1 MSKRT
6 HIYTSNETCARLA
19 IAVHMDDFRM
29 YGELD
34 DPVKDSLRDIA
45 DRYRANSRSS
55 FLLNGRILLDACV
68 LWDTLSHLGRSEGS
82 KVHML
87 VSDIIRE
94 LGRGEPTFV
103 SPPLEFGPE
112 DRLFDELVSDY
123 SAVPDISSQCRKL
136 GIDKF
141 SINERFSRA
150 YGRTPYALHK
160 YFRMLGASKM
170 IVHGEEDMSKVA
182 QSFGYTKES
191 KFAAAFKKE
200 FGIRPKHFREEYWGR
215 LGKGLGQ

>member
-19 IAVHMDDFRM
+19 IAVHIDDFRM
-29 YGELD
+29 YGEPD

-55 FLLNGRILLDACV
+55 FLLNGSCLMLASCGTPCPIRAGQR
-68 LWDTLSHLGRSEGS
+68 GRRSTCWSRTSSANSEGVNRRS
-82 KVHML
+82 SAPL
-87 VSDIIRE
+87 WSSDRRTGCSTSWSAIIR
-94 LGRGEPTFV
+94 R
-103 SPPLEFGPE
+103 S
-112 DRLFDELVSDY
+112 
-123 SAVPDISSQCRKL
+123 PDISSQCRKL
-136 GIDKF
+136 GIDRF

-160 YFRMLGASKM
+160 YFRMLGASMM

-215 LGKGLGQ
+215 LGKGHGQ